1 MATNNIFD
9 RLEAIFLAFNPPS
22 QLDQS
27 EHVWMRKDSL
37 VIASRFVLAFNCKDG
52 PDPVQAASTLTL
64 PENQLAKEVWFMT
77 AYLFQ
82 EPADHISY
90 NAWTAKEAGPAR
102 AHWNA
107 YVQKPALTLEDVA
120 SLAGALG
127 SQWLTHLA
135 NCADDPLKASRQE
148 LHRPLVSLEALCLP
162 WNSKERLKV
171 LETHTEAA
179 LIHYH
184 DLYRAWDP
192 LSDTV
197 KRDKSAI
204 MWKILEKEK
213 TAMRKLEKGYPVEA
227 WVMEEGPSEPKTFL
241 ALTRISRFEEIYRL
255 RDHLRNSRLFMGIR
269 MDQELQRRWSPYAPR
284 NWAYVGDLLR
294 GNFDLLESDAES
306 YQQAAAKLASNTT
319 AMNKEPSSI
328 PSHEATT
335 VTTNKPTIASE
346 DDTTLHIAISNRTWD
361 VELVLDIY
369 ELKEQDPTKV
379 SDYNT
384 ELARQAVH
392 SIKLVHE
399 KEGENGYGWD
409 NPASATI
416 LRAVVQNDDD
426 WLFQ

>member
-1 MATNNIFD
+1 MAANNIFD

-52 PDPVQAASTLTL
+52 PDPVQAANTLTL
-64 PENQLAKEVWFMT
+64 SENQLAKEIWFMT

-107 YVQKPALTLEDVA
+107 YVQKPALTREDVA

-127 SQWLTHLA
+127 SQWLTHLD

-148 LHRPLVSLEALCLP
+148 LHRPLVSLDALCLP

-171 LETHTEAA
+171 LATHTEAA

-192 LSDTV
+192 LSDTA
-197 KRDKSAI
+197 KRDKSAT
-204 MWKILEKEK
+204 MWEILKKEK
-213 TAMRKLEKGYPVEA
+213 TSMRKLEKGYPVEA
-227 WVMEEGPSEPKTFL
+227 LVMEEGPNEPKTFL

-255 RDHLRNSRLFMGIR
+255 RHHLRNSRLFMGIR
-269 MDQELQRRWSPYAPR
+269 MDQEPQRRWTPLQHHRHEQRAVIHS
-284 NWAYVGDLLR
+284 
-294 GNFDLLESDAES
+294 
-306 YQQAAAKLASNTT
+306 Q
-319 AMNKEPSSI
+319 
-328 PSHEATT
+328 HEAMTD
-335 VTTNKPTIASE
+335 TTNKPTIAPEVNMVLDVAKSNRIWNVKHV
-346 DDTTLHIAISNRTWD
+346 LHIYGA
-361 VELVLDIY
+361 
-369 ELKEQDPTKV
+369 KEQDTTKV
-379 SDYNT
+379 SFLDT
-384 ELARQAVH
+384 DFARQAIH
-392 SIKLVHE
+392 SIKLLHE

>member
-1 MATNNIFD
+1 
-9 RLEAIFLAFNPPS
+9 
-22 QLDQS
+22 
-27 EHVWMRKDSL
+27 
-37 VIASRFVLAFNCKDG
+37 
-52 PDPVQAASTLTL
+52 
-64 PENQLAKEVWFMT
+64 MT

-82 EPADHISY
+82 RPADHISY

-107 YVQKPALTLEDVA
+107 YVQKPALTREDVA

-127 SQWLTHLA
+127 SQWLTHLD

-148 LHRPLVSLEALCLP
+148 LHRPLVSLDALCRP

-171 LETHTEAA
+171 LGTHTEAA

-184 DLYRAWDP
+184 DLYRAWNP
-192 LSDTV
+192 LSDTA
-197 KRDKSAI
+197 KLDKSAI
-204 MWKILEKEK
+204 MWEILEKEK
-213 TAMRKLEKGYPVEA
+213 NSMRKLEKGYPNEA
-227 WVMEEGPSEPKTFL
+227 WLCEEGPDEPKTFF

-269 MDQELQRRWSPYAPR
+269 MDQEPQRRWTPYAPR
-284 NWAYVGDLLR
+284 NWAYVASLLR
-294 GNFDLLESDAES
+294 GHFDRLERNDRS
-306 YQQAAAKLASNTT
+306 YEKAAAKLASNTT
-319 AMNKEPSSI
+319 VMNKEPSSI
-328 PSHEATT
+328 PSFEATT
-335 VTTNKPTIASE
+335 DTTNKPTIASE

-361 VELVLDIY
+361 VKLVLDIY

-384 ELARQAVH
+384 EFARQAVH

-409 NPASATI
+409 NPASAAI